1 MLEAVAL
8 KNTEDYGNIK
18 LELGLLKKD
27 IISVNE
33 VCRKLDT
40 TIDKLQELTASI
52 TKMLSLHEQRLEY
65 QEKKD
70 AELDKLIELRRTEL
84 LTDIKEL
91 HSRITTVNKELTSQI
106 EQTENKIT
114 QEIKSLRDC
123 ITANQNKS
131 DTTIEKI
138 QQWKWGIVGGLAA
151 LVWLASN
158 VNFSA
163 VGKLFK

>member
-1 MLEAVAL
+1 MLEAVA
-8 KNTEDYGNIK
+8 KNTEDYGHLK
-18 LELGLLKKD
+18 LELGLIKKD
-27 IISVNE
+27 ITSVND
-33 VCRKLDT
+33 VCKKLDI

-84 LTDIKEL
+84 LTDIKDL
-91 HSRITTVNKELTSQI
+91 HSRITTVNRELTAQI
-106 EQTENKIT
+106 EHTENKIT

-123 ITANQNKS
+123 ITENQNKS

-151 LVWLASN
+151 LVWLVSN
-158 VNFSA
+158 IDFAA